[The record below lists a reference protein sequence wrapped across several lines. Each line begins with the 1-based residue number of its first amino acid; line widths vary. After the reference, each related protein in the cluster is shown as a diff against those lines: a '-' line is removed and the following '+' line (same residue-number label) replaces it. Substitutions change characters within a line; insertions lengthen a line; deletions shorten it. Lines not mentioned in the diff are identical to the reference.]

1 MRTPAPFTGSP
12 PPLPSGV
19 PFPRLIACDM
29 DGTLLGPDGA
39 VSGRTAAALRSAR
52 AHGAHVVLATGR
64 PLRTSVPI
72 ASELGIGDTVVAYN
86 GAAMLWRGEFKLV
99 RELGAPAAA
108 DALTRLR
115 AFAPDASLALETAAG
130 WFLEPAAGVDAALP
144 TGKLAHLYRGG
155 PPLAVGPLEGFF
167 GGALIKLNVVH
178 EELHPSRL
186 AAELAGL
193 DLVGMWSLPFLLEV
207 HDAEVDKSVALA
219 WLCDELG
226 VAPGEVAAF
235 GDQQNDSGML
245 AWAGVGVAMG
255 NAEREA
261 LEAADVLGPPNSED
275 GLAQVVESWLRA

>member
-12 PPLPSGV
+12 PPLPSGA
-19 PFPRLIACDM
+19 PLPRLIACDM
-29 DGTLLGPDGA
+29 DGTLLTPDGA
-39 VSGRTAAALRSAR
+39 VSGRTAAALRAAQAR
-52 AHGAHVVLATGR
+52 GAHVVLATGR

-72 ASELGIGDTVVAYN
+72 AAELGIGETVVAYN

-99 RELGAPAAA
+99 RELGALAAA
-108 DALTRLR
+108 DALARLR

-144 TGKLAHLYRGG
+144 AGKLAHLYRGG

-167 GGALIKLNVVH
+167 GGGLIKLNVVH

-207 HDAEVDKSVALA
+207 HDAEVDKSMALA

-261 LEAADVLGPPNSED
+261 LEVADVLGPPNSED